1 VAIGQEHAA
10 RGEAL
15 GPETKCELL
24 RGVLATAVGVR
35 IEGEINRAR
44 TVAQLLK
51 LARVQMRAERAGDV
65 AKTCLPQHGIVE
77 QPLDENDFR
86 ALLNLVPGIQTTLR
100 AVKESM
106 GECGSETAAV
116 EIDDTAALQAGEH
129 DAPVEGIEPLRIEQ
143 AETP

>member
-1 VAIGQEHAA
+1 MRIVAVVQKNAA
-10 RGEAL
+10 RREAW

-51 LARVQMRAERAGDV
+51 LTRVQMRAERAGDV

-77 QPLDENDFR
+77 QPLDENDLG
-86 ALLNLVPGIQTTLR
+86 ALLNLFPGIQTT
-100 AVKESM
+100 
-106 GECGSETAAV
+106 
-116 EIDDTAALQAGEH
+116 
-129 DAPVEGIEPLRIEQ
+129 
-143 AETP
+143 